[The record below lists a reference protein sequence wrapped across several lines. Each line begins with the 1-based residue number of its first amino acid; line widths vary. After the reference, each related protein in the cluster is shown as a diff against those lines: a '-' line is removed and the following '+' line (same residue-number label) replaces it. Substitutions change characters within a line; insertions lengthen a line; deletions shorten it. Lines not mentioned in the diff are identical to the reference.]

1 MEVFPERL
9 GLPRSP
15 TLKKYKLHSKISTLN
30 IKQMSRFFS
39 FSKADRRVMLWMLVA
54 GLLIVTL
61 LVFCFMP
68 DEKEKRPNIE
78 QPEHW
83 WEEKK

>member
-1 MEVFPERL
+1 MN
-9 GLPRSP
+9 G
-15 TLKKYKLHSKISTLN
+15 
-30 IKQMSRFFS
+30 FFS